1 MPRTDVEPCVRTGL
15 ATDPARLGVVAH
27 RGDVASRS
35 LWRHADFLKLWT
47 GQTISELGSVVTR
60 TAIPLVALLVLGAG
74 PTEMALLVVAG
85 SLAILL
91 VGFFA
96 GAWVDR
102 LQRRPLLIGTDAIRS
117 LLLLSIPIAYAA
129 GVLRMEQLYLVTFLE
144 GCLGA
149 LFHAAYPA
157 YVPSLIG
164 VDRVVDGNSKLATSS
179 SLAEIGGPGLA
190 GALVQL
196 VSAPFAILVDA
207 VSFAVSAVSLLL
219 IRTPEP
225 ARPARA
231 TTTPIRQDIIEG
243 LRLVRHHRV
252 LFPIVMRSVVAHVAG
267 SFYGV
272 LYTIYLIDDLHLTP
286 FLLGVVISAGGVGSL
301 VGSLFAS
308 RVIRALGLGPA
319 LIWTA
324 AGAAALGV
332 LTPLAQGPLLLAT
345 LMVFIPQLVG
355 DGLQTI
361 EGVAELSLIQGLSP
375 DRVLGRVN
383 ATLEVFSHGIA
394 YPIGALAAAG
404 VAGVIGVR
412 GGIALGWA
420 GMAVSILFLVFSPLP
435 RIRTISD
442 GHALDG

>member
-1 MPRTDVEPCVRTGL
+1 MSTSAMYGPSAARRLRRGT
-15 ATDPARLGVVAH
+15 RLGVVAH
-27 RGDVASRS
+27 GDDVTAPS

-102 LQRRPLLIGTDAIRS
+102 LRRRPLLIGTDAIRS
-117 LLLLSIPIAYAA
+117 LLLLSIPITYAA
-129 GVLRMEQLYLVTFLE
+129 GGLRMEQLYLVTFLE

-164 VDRVVDGNSKLATSS
+164 IERVVDGNSKLATSS

-225 ARPARA
+225 ARPAR
-231 TTTPIRQDIIEG
+231 TTTAPIRQDIIEG

-252 LFPIVMRSVVAHVAG
+252 LFPIAMRSVVAHVAG

-272 LYTIYLIDDLHLTP
+272 LYTIYLIDDLHLSP

-324 AGAAALGV
+324 AGAAALGI
-332 LTPLAQGPLLLAT
+332 LTPLAQGPVLLAT
-345 LMVFIPQLVG
+345 LMVFIPQLFG

-394 YPIGALAAAG
+394 YPIGALSAAA

-412 GGIALGWA
+412 GGIAIGWA

-442 GHALDG
+442 EHALDS